1 MKMIDDTEQKLIKYG
16 FTSKEIASIKF
27 WSERDGVTHSE
38 VIKRI
43 KRVFVVAIMMLIM
56 LALLSVSEFFRL
68 GNDVGFYIM
77 LSGCIFGVI
86 VVFVMAPMK
95 LGAKIYFKY
104 KG

>member
-1 MKMIDDTEQKLIKYG
+1 MIDETEQKLVKYG
-16 FTSKEIASIKF
+16 FTPKEINSIKF
-27 WSERDGVTHSE
+27 WSERDGVSCGE
-38 VIKRI
+38 IIKRI
-43 KRVFVVAIMMLIM
+43 KRVFLFAIMMLIM

-77 LSGCIFGVI
+77 LAGCIFGVI

>member
-1 MKMIDDTEQKLIKYG
+1 MIEDTEQKLIKYG

-27 WSERDGVTHSE
+27 WSERDGVSCGE
-38 VIKRI
+38 IINRI
-43 KRVFVVAIMMLIM
+43 KRVFLFAIMMLIM

-77 LSGCIFGVI
+77 LAGCIFGVM